1 MRATGGMLCMKLV
14 RSVANLLRLS
24 STKDAPNVDAV
35 GHAKW
40 ITAATTSEHL

>member
-1 MRATGGMLCMKLV
+1 MYEAGTLCGK
-14 RSVANLLRLS
+14 S
-24 STKDAPNVDAV
+24 SPVVVDERCAKNVDAV